1 MDDGIHAVRSESEEI
16 DGLFDAALDA
26 MAGGDAAE
34 AVSGFERIV
43 ALDPFHA
50 EATHGL
56 IRALEDAGRIDDA
69 LRLTEQLIATDP
81 DDVLAVTRLSILYQ
95 HKGLVPEAEAAAARA
110 KILGWKLQL
119 RTGVEVKTD
128 L

>member
-1 MDDGIHAVRSESEEI
+1 M

-26 MAGGDAAE
+26 MARGNAAE
-34 AVSGFERIV
+34 AVRGFERIV
-43 ALDPFHA
+43 ALDPSHA

-69 LRLTEQLIATDP
+69 LRLTEQLIATDQ

-95 HKGLVPEAEAAAARA
+95 HKGMVPEAEAAAARA

-119 RTGVEVKTD
+119 RTGVEAKTD